1 MNAILDKIKKAS
13 PKKILVVTGK
23 NSFKKSTFYNEIIT
37 LKNFYSI
44 DIWNYEKTYPNYF
57 EIQAYLEEKLNYDLI
72 ISFGGGTVI
81 DVAKIL
87 TISKSFPIFSKIL
100 ENQIDIKEKIYHL
113 CIPTTFGSGSEST
126 SFAVLYKNKFKYSIS
141 HKIILPDD
149 VILNHEYT
157 IGLDGKVS
165 YCSIMDSFCQSIE
178 SLWSVNKTN
187 QSIEFAFK
195 ALSLIKD
202 PLTRITELLDS
213 DREKLLLASHYSGK
227 AINISKTTAPHAF
240 SYYLTLHHNICHGEA
255 VSILFEE
262 FIGKNFE
269 SIRQKDQLKLF
280 KLLNIKSKED
290 FILYFKALKDKINFK
305 NGLEQIPDLDLEEY
319 SKSINLERLKNNP
332 VEISPKK
339 FIYDSLY

>member
-1 MNAILDKIKKAS
+1 M
-13 PKKILVVTGK
+13 KKILLVTGK
-23 NSFKKSTFYNEIIT
+23 NSFKRSAFYNEINT
-37 LKNFYSI
+37 LKNFYLI
-44 DIWNYEKTYPNYF
+44 DVWNYQKTYPDYI
-57 EIQAYLEEKLNYDLI
+57 EIQAFLKQKFNYDLI

-100 ENQIDIKEKIYHL
+100 ADQIYIKEKIYHL
-113 CIPTTFGSGSEST
+113 CVPTTFGSGSEST
-126 SFAVLYKNKFKYSIS
+126 SFAVLYKNKRKYSIS

-149 VILNHEYT
+149 VILNHNYT
-157 IGLDGKVS
+157 IGLNGKVS

-187 QSIEFAFK
+187 QSIDFAFK
-195 ALSLIKD
+195 AISLIKD
-202 PLTRITELLDS
+202 PLKRITELSDS

-227 AINISKTTAPHAF
+227 AINISKTTGPHAF
-240 SYYLTLHHNICHGEA
+240 SYYLTLYHNICHGEA

-269 SIRQKDQLKLF
+269 SIKEKDQLKLF

-290 FILYFKALKDKINFK
+290 FILYFKVLKDKINFK
-305 NGLEQIPDLDLEEY
+305 RGLQQIPDLDLEKY

-332 VEISPKK
+332 VEILPKK
-339 FIYDSLY
+339 FIYDSLH